1 MTSIR
6 YETGND
12 LPATV
17 RTQVINTLNQ
27 RLADA
32 IDLSSQVKQAHWN
45 VKGASFIGLH
55 RLFDEMHEAVEGY
68 VDMLAERVVQLGGI
82 AMGTVRMVA
91 DRSLI
96 SEYPATI
103 ADGPLHLNALA
114 GGLAEFGAHIRR
126 TSDEMDDLGDQ
137 DSADL
142 CTEVSRGTDQWL
154 WFTEA
159 HLQDRAPAAI
169 PAHPNRMAISKRN
182 GGTTRGAKPLRS

>member
-17 RTQVINTLNQ
+17 RTQVIDTLNQ

-45 VKGASFIGLH
+45 VKGPNFIGLH
-55 RLFDEMHEAVEGY
+55 RLFDETHEAIENY
-68 VDMLAERVVQLGGI
+68 VDMIAERVVQLGGI

-103 ADGPLHLNALA
+103 ADGSLHLNALA
-114 GGLAEFGAHIRR
+114 GGLAEFGGHMRR

-137 DSADL
+137 GSADL

-159 HLQDRAPAAI
+159 HLQDRAPEAVT
-169 PAHPNRMAISKRN
+169 PHLNRMSIPKRN
-182 GGTTRGAKPLRS
+182 GATPRGAKPRRS